1 MKENPNKVP
10 SNFFESQKADILSEV
25 SRSSKRRTSIYS
37 FRNVSIISIAASL
50 AISVWIISPWDLDD
64 GIPCVSYSCL
74 LENIKLNDLSES
86 EKLMIEDWQEEE
98 MEEEFG
104 IYQF

>member
-10 SNFFESQKADILSEV
+10 MNFFERQRADILYEV
-25 SRSSKRRTSIYS
+25 SRSSNRRTSIYS
-37 FRNVSIISIAASL
+37 LKNVGIISIAASL
-50 AISVWIISPWDLDD
+50 AIAAWIFSPWNSDD

-74 LENIKLNDLSES
+74 LESIELDDLSES
-86 EKLMIEDWQEEE
+86 EKLLIEDWQEEE
-98 MEEEFG
+98 MEDKFG

>member
-10 SNFFESQKADILSEV
+10 TNFFENQRADILSEV
-25 SRSSKRRTSIYS
+25 SITSNRRTSIYS
-37 FRNVSIISIAASL
+37 LRNVSVIALAASL
-50 AISVWIISPWDLDD
+50 AISAWIFSPWNSDD

-74 LENIKLNDLSES
+74 LESIELDDLSES

-98 MEEEFG
+98 MEDEFG

>member
-10 SNFFESQKADILSEV
+10 TNFFENQRVDILSEV
-25 SRSSKRRTSIYS
+25 SKSSNRRTSIYS
-37 FRNVSIISIAASL
+37 LRNVSVIALAASL
-50 AISVWIISPWDLDD
+50 AISAWIFSPWNSND

-74 LENIKLNDLSES
+74 LESIELNDLSES

-98 MEEEFG
+98 MEDEFG

>member
-10 SNFFESQKADILSEV
+10 TNFFENQRAAILSEV
-25 SRSSKRRTSIYS
+25 SITSNRRTSIYAL
-37 FRNVSIISIAASL
+37 RNVGIISIAASL
-50 AISVWIISPWDLDD
+50 AISAWIFSPWNSDD

-74 LENIKLNDLSES
+74 LESIELDDLSES

>member
-25 SRSSKRRTSIYS
+25 SRSSYRRTSIYS
-37 FRNVSIISIAASL
+37 LRNVGIISIAASL
-50 AISVWIISPWDLDD
+50 VICVWFISPWDSDD

-74 LENIKLNDLSES
+74 LESIELNDLSES
-86 EKLMIEDWQEEE
+86 EMLMIEDWQEEE

>member
-10 SNFFESQKADILSEV
+10 TNFFDSQRADILSEV
-25 SRSSKRRTSIYS
+25 SRSSNRRTSIYS
-37 FRNVSIISIAASL
+37 LRNVSVIALAASL
-50 AISVWIISPWDLDD
+50 AISAWIFSPWNSDD
-64 GIPCVSYSCL
+64 GTPCVSYSCL
-74 LENIKLNDLSES
+74 LESIELNDLSES

-98 MEEEFG
+98 MEDEFG